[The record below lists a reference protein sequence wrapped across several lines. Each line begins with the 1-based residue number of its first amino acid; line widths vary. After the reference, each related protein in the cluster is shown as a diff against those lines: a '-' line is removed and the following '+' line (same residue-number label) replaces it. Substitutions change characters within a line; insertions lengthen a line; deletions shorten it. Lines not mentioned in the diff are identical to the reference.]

1 MSMTPDIK
9 KRIDA
14 RCERQKYKDS
24 DGKEGKL
31 GLYIRV
37 GTSTLY
43 DWKPTYK
50 SALKEIA
57 YMTVDGDGIRVKPRD
72 ESRKKVDYNGWCWAS
87 ELTLAKRLGC
97 SERTVQRIVAKMKKD
112 GVIEIRTLRDKWGHS
127 HNEYQINEQVID
139 DNQRPDDGSRAK
151 CEWKVRKPNKGTFSK
166 THQPKRGQEVD
177 KPLAATTDSLQNCS
191 KSVEPARHLV
201 RDLPDTVSV
210 EAVDVG
216 RRGEAV
222 ALGRST
228 STYPAS
234 QGSQTS
240 SLRSKPENQ
249 NPTPKP
255 TPAVTQPEVPPVVR
269 REAFQTRLEYSQA
282 CYKAG
287 VPPEPRKTLKE
298 LVHDSP
304 VSVAS
309 KTPTPTPAAPL
320 REDEICPVC
329 GEYELDCLGHEKR
342 KAATAAS
349 EGREHFEIEGGLRM
363 KRPALA
369 RTTDPAEGVLR
380 EHECKCHALF
390 AMLEDLQEH
399 QETCETALAIDPEDA
414 AEEEQ
419 MYAEDLIGYGEAPD
433 PMPDFD
439 PFAAE
444 REGENWQ

>member
-1 MSMTPDIK
+1 MSMTPEIK

-14 RCERQKYKDS
+14 RCERQKYKDT
-24 DGKEGKL
+24 DGEEGKL

-112 GVIEIRTLRDKWGHS
+112 GVIEIRTWRDKWGHS

-139 DNQRPDDGSRAK
+139 DNQRPDDGSRTK
-151 CEWKVRKPNKGTFSK
+151 CEWKVRKPNEGTFSK
-166 THQPKRGQEVD
+166 THQPKRGQDVG
-177 KPLAATTDSLQNCS
+177 KPLAATTKLQQNCS
-191 KSVEPARHLV
+191 KSVEPTRHLG
-201 RDLPDTVSV
+201 RGLPDTLPVTHPSSSPSPTRHLGRGLPDTLSV

-240 SLRSKPENQ
+240 SLRSKPEN
-249 NPTPKP
+249 PTPIP

-269 REAFQTRLEYSQA
+269 REDFQTRLEYSQA

-298 LVHDSP
+298 LVNDSS

-309 KTPTPTPAAPL
+309 KTPTLTPAAPL
-320 REDEICPVC
+320 PEDEICPVC

-349 EGREHFEIEGGLRM
+349 EGRQHFEIE
-363 KRPALA
+363 
-369 RTTDPAEGVLR
+369 
-380 EHECKCHALF
+380 
-390 AMLEDLQEH
+390 EDL
-399 QETCETALAIDPEDA
+399 
-414 AEEEQ
+414 
-419 MYAEDLIGYGEAPD
+419 G
-433 PMPDFD
+433 
-439 PFAAE
+439 
-444 REGENWQ
+444 